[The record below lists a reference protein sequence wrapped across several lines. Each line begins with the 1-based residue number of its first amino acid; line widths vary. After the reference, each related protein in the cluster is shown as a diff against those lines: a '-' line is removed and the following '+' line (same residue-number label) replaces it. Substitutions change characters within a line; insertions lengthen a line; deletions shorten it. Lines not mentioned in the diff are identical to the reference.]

1 MSQFLIDY
9 ITALHEDFESYC
21 LVKLD
26 GCGITH
32 AQVAFIVYIGNHP
45 NCSPS
50 ELAAQVS
57 ADSGY
62 TARSIKKLV
71 ESGLALKEQQENDRR
86 AYSLKLTELGLNVF
100 DRCNELHQQWEQQIT
115 ETLEKDEL
123 DSLMSILSK
132 LGF

>member
-21 LVKLD
+21 VVKLD

-32 AQVAFIVYIGNHP
+32 GQVAFIVYIGDHP

-50 ELAAQVS
+50 ELATQVS

-71 ESGLALKEQQENDRR
+71 EAGLAMKQRQESDRR
-86 AYSLKLTELGLNVF
+86 AYSLKLTELGMSVF
-100 DRCNELHQQWEQQIT
+100 DQCHELHEQWERQIT
-115 ETLEKDEL
+115 GALEQNERDALMMLLRKL
-123 DSLMSILSK
+123 DM
-132 LGF
+132 

>member
-9 ITALHEDFESYC
+9 INALHEDFESYC
-21 LVKLD
+21 VVKLD
-26 GCGITH
+26 GYGITH

-50 ELAAQVS
+50 ELAAQVC

-71 ESGLALKEQQENDRR
+71 ESGIALKEQQEHDRR
-86 AYSLKLTELGLNVF
+86 AYSLKLTELGLDVF
-100 DRCNELHQQWEQQIT
+100 DKCSKLHEQWEKQIT
-115 ETLEKDEL
+115 SDLEKDEIN
-123 DSLMSILSK
+123 SLISILSK